1 MREDIDGGVEA
12 AAPIWAAFGD
22 LMSVLLGAFVLI
34 LVSVIAV
41 QLELSSRLEN
51 EVKQRQM
58 EAQRRKTLE
67 QALAGPLAAGRVTL
81 VNGRIGISGSVL
93 FALNSDQLQPEG
105 LELLKSLAGPL
116 SAYLRSRDEILMV
129 SGFADDQQV
138 HAGNRRFADNWNCR
152 PARADVTRAL
162 IDAASP
168 AHRSSRPRSAPS
180 SPSARTPTTQG
191 GRKTGAWKSPRSRG
205 RRRAP
210 ETTMDSA
217 GTHARAM
224 LDAWRARGADRL
236 DPVRFHVIAALDR
249 RAAGHSGEARRI
261 LDARLSG
268 LLEDYAARERM
279 ARDAGQTGSPA
290 SSAQPA
296 RGALADLLDHIASR
310 APARNDSR
318 HAARTAHAAGSFGAD
333 PELKT
338 LDYFRETWS
347 TVSTERQLRQ
357 ALDQVPRNAGP
368 LNSSSL
374 VHRSLLLM
382 QELSPAYLR
391 QFLSYMDALSWMEQM
406 SGNAA
411 PAGPDAPRAASAK
424 KGVRN
429 RPR

>member
-1 MREDIDGGVEA
+1 
-12 AAPIWAAFGD
+12 
-22 LMSVLLGAFVLI
+22 
-34 LVSVIAV
+34 
-41 QLELSSRLEN
+41 
-51 EVKQRQM
+51 
-58 EAQRRKTLE
+58 
-67 QALAGPLAAGRVTL
+67 
-81 VNGRIGISGSVL
+81 
-93 FALNSDQLQPEG
+93 
-105 LELLKSLAGPL
+105 
-116 SAYLRSRDEILMV
+116 
-129 SGFADDQQV
+129 
-138 HAGNRRFADNWNCR
+138 
-152 PARADVTRAL
+152 
-162 IDAASP
+162 
-168 AHRSSRPRSAPS
+168 
-180 SPSARTPTTQG
+180 
-191 GRKTGAWKSPRSRG
+191 
-205 RRRAP
+205 
-210 ETTMDSA
+210 MDSA

-236 DPVRFHVIAALDR
+236 DPVRFHVIDALDR

-268 LLEDYAARERM
+268 LVEDYAERERM
-279 ARDAGQTGSPA
+279 ARDTGQTGGPA
-290 SSAQPA
+290 SSAPPA

-318 HAARTAHAAGSFGAD
+318 HTARTAHAAGSFGAD

-357 ALDQVPRNAGP
+357 ALEQVPRNAGP

-391 QFLSYMDALSWMEQM
+391 QFLSYVDALSWMEQM
-406 SGNAA
+406 NGNAA